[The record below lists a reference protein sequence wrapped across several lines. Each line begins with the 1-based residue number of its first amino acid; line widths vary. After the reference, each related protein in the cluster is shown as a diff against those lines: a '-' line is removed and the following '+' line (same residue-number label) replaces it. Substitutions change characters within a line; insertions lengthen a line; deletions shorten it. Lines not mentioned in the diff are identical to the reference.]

1 MAMFPIFLIGVVI
14 GVVLAGIIFY
24 FIKTAPS
31 NAKFKIQEEQLK
43 NAQADLRMF
52 EEELIK
58 ARNQIEKLKIKKKE
72 IKRDDK
78 STGKISSKKKK
89 S

>member
-1 MAMFPIFLIGVVI
+1 MFPIFLIGVVT
-14 GVVLAGIIFY
+14 GVVLTGIIFY